1 LNCSDRI
8 TAMIWLTP
16 RKVENNDDKENR
28 EKNKNKNEVLSRKR
42 TKAILIVTISNNS
55 KRAVHTQ

>member
-1 LNCSDRI
+1 
-8 TAMIWLTP
+8 MIWLTP